1 MSHLNIKRL
10 LVRSA
15 CLALI
20 LATAQGMSARAGVP
34 EGGARMFDAFN
45 RLGGCDFGARLDN
58 LAVALQSDGSV
69 TGYIVSYGPEGEGPG
84 TGRYNLLV
92 MADYLVNS
100 RGVDKERFQTV
111 YGGRY
116 TDPKELAT
124 ELWLVPI
131 GAQPPEPT
139 KYKSKL
145 KSIRGKYEEYM
156 ASDNFYEGVGEGTGP
171 YAGDPSFA
179 SFKDALRE
187 RRSSRA
193 YVVVRSSPS
202 AAPGTWRRVAKRVA
216 ERLEDAPAITADRVK
231 IIFAGYD
238 KKLAQDEETDGGS
251 VKVQLWIL
259 PENAPPPAKEVAD
272 DHRPSEAALVGALGQ
287 YNISYEDNVKRVFE
301 GLADVLNADREL
313 RACIIYRPST
323 VPPDPEFEPDPEPR
337 VDLTQ
342 LVEKWKGEL
351 ANKYKIDEARLV
363 VISAAATRPENDGT
377 VEAWVVPPGADL
389 PDAYPP
395 PDVEEEYVEEAE
407 AEEASPQNF

>member
-1 MSHLNIKRL
+1 MRHPNTKRL
-10 LVRSA
+10 LVQSA

-20 LATAQGMSARAGVP
+20 LAFAQGKSARAAGP

-45 RLGGCDFGARLDN
+45 RLGGCDLGARLDN
-58 LAVALQSDGSV
+58 LAITLQSDESL
-69 TGYIVSYGPEGEGPG
+69 TGYIISYGPEGEGSG

-92 MADYLVNS
+92 MTDYLVNN
-100 RGVDKERFQTV
+100 RGVEKQRFQTV

-116 TDPKELAT
+116 SDPKEFST
-124 ELWLVPI
+124 ELWLVPA
-131 GAQPPEPT
+131 GAQPPESR

-145 KSIRGKYEEYM
+145 KSIRGKYEEYRTW
-156 ASDNFYEGVGEGTGP
+156 DNFYEGFGEGTGP

-187 RRSSRA
+187 RTSARA

-202 AAPGTWRRVAKRVA
+202 AAPGAWRRAAKRVA
-216 ERLEDAPAITADRVK
+216 ERLQDDPAITADRVK

-238 KKLAQDEETDGGS
+238 KKLARNEEEGDNGE

-259 PENAPPPAKEVAD
+259 PESAPPPAKEVAD
-272 DHRPSEAALVGALGQ
+272 VQRPSEAAQVGALNQ
-287 YNISYEDNVKRVFE
+287 YNISYPDNVKRVLE

-323 VPPDPEFEPDPEPR
+323 VPSDPEPEPEPR
-337 VDLTQ
+337 VDLSQ
-342 LVEKWKGEL
+342 LIEKWKGEL
-351 ANKYKIDEARLV
+351 TTKYKIDETRLV
-363 VISAAATRPENDGT
+363 FIAAAATREGDDGT
-377 VEAWVVPPGADL
+377 IEAWVVPPGAQL

-395 PDVEEEYVEEAE
+395 PEVEEEYAEE